1 MTTLSVIIPTRNRAR
16 LTCGLLDSLAQLPA
30 VPWKWEVIV
39 MDNGSTDDT
48 AERVKQKQAGLP
60 IDIRYVL
67 EPRPGLHEG
76 RNRGAVEARGKYLAY
91 LDDDMVLAPTWLQ
104 GVDLLEEGKA
114 DAVVGRIVPKW
125 EAPPPQWLT
134 RMFESGVFGPL
145 ALLDLGEFPV
155 KTGHFY
161 GCNLFLPR
169 QTVLDFG
176 GFHPDGMPK
185 ELLQYRGDG
194 ETGLWL
200 KMKAA
205 GKKLWYAPEAIA
217 YHIVPASRMTP
228 EYMRQRACNQGVSQ
242 SFTDLRRQHGLYGN
256 PPEGIAR
263 LLLGAK
269 QWMRS
274 QPSVHWLRHLLAR
287 WHAQSDVEREVSGVR
302 YEMARGMA
310 AGWRFHRRAL
320 RRDPALRAHVL
331 RPSFMD
337 MPEASFP

>member
-1 MTTLSVIIPTRNRAR
+1 MHLSVLIPTRNRAA
-16 LTCGLLDSLAQLPA
+16 LACGLLDSLAQLPA

-39 MDNGSTDDT
+39 LDNGSTDDT
-48 AERVKQKQAGLP
+48 AERVKQKQAELP

-76 RNRGAVEARGKYLAY
+76 RNRGALEARGKYLAY

-134 RMFESGVFGPL
+134 RMFEGGVFGPL
-145 ALLDLGEFPV
+145 ALLDLGEFPIE
-155 KTGHFY
+155 TGHFY

-205 GKKLWYAPEAIA
+205 GKKLWYAPLAIA
-217 YHIVPASRMTP
+217 YHIVPTERMTL
-228 EYMRQRACNQGVSQ
+228 EYMKQRAYNQGISE
-242 SFTDLRRQHGLYGN
+242 SFSELRMRHGLYGERPTVLSIVWRIIRN
-256 PPEGIAR
+256 RVRCIHMVMYAR
-263 LLLGAK
+263 YCRGQFRA
-269 QWMRS
+269 RS
-274 QPSVHWLRHLLAR
+274 DMDRDVAR
-287 WHAQSDVEREVSGVR
+287 IKH
-302 YEMARGMA
+302 EMAKA
-310 AGWRFHRRAL
+310 STQGWLFHRSALRKSAAL
-320 RRDPALRAHVL
+320 RRHVL
-331 RPSFMD
+331 RPSFMK
-337 MPEASFP
+337 